1 MKMLCDVHIPYKLVN
16 FLRSQGI
23 EAVHVNRILAKWY
36 TKDSDI
42 CQYADDNDYVVVT
55 KDVDFRNSH
64 FVKGRPRKLLRVN
77 LGNIPNQE
85 LIQIVGDNL
94 KVLTEN
100 FATGKCYVEINRHQM
115 MLVRDTQFFARV
127 D

>member
-1 MKMLCDVHIPYKLVN
+1 MKILCDVHIPYKLVN
-16 FLRSQGI
+16 FLRNQGI

-42 CQYADDNDYVVVT
+42 CQYADNNDYVVVT

-64 FVKGRPRKLLRVN
+64 FVKGSPRKLLRVN
-77 LGNIPNQE
+77 LGNISNQE

-94 KVLTEN
+94 KVLTGN
-100 FATGKCYVEINRHQM
+100 FATGTCYVEINRHQM
-115 MLVRDTQFFARV
+115 MLVKDRV
-127 D
+127 QKDAP